1 MVKNILSMNPGEPET
16 ERLRMLYMSFMK
28 GVISI
33 PLNLPGTAYRKAI
46 QVYKIH
52 DAWYFQQ
59 IDLWICVTKFFS
71 LCFVMAGVKS
81 RATILKAIEC
91 LMEDRIAK
99 KKAGTDEIGE
109 ADLLGFVLEQSNL
122 DAGQF
127 GDLLLGLLF
136 GGHETS
142 STAITLAVYFLEQC
156 PKAVQQLRV
165 SVFWFAAFLC
175 IVWEIGLI
183 WDLIVGG
190 YYYYFCRK
198 SIWTWWGWRNTEEN
212 PVHSLGKTTNPWISH
227 SV

>member
-1 MVKNILSMNPGEPET
+1 
-16 ERLRMLYMSFMK
+16 
-28 GVISI
+28 
-33 PLNLPGTAYRKAI
+33 
-46 QVYKIH
+46 
-52 DAWYFQQ
+52 
-59 IDLWICVTKFFS
+59 
-71 LCFVMAGVKS
+71 MAGVKS

-165 SVFWFAAFLC
+165 SVF
-175 IVWEIGLI
+175 
-183 WDLIVGG
+183 
-190 YYYYFCRK
+190 
-198 SIWTWWGWRNTEEN
+198 
-212 PVHSLGKTTNPWISH
+212 
-227 SV
+227 